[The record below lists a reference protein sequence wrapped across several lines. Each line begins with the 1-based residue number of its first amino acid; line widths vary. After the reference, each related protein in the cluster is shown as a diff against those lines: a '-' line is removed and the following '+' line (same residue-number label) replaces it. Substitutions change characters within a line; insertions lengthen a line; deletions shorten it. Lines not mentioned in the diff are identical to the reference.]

1 MARITLSTSSN
12 FMTTNENI
20 VTPRA
25 EETSI
30 VEAVLE
36 VVDAGQRVVVD
47 RVNLLRSDALQ
58 TVARV
63 QRQLFVWAVL
73 VVLFGTAWIAFS
85 AAMVML
91 LARYVSWVNVGFI
104 IAGANGGLALGLLG
118 WTSSQQVVRRNAEEA
133 K

>member
-1 MARITLSTSSN
+1 
-12 FMTTNENI
+12 
-20 VTPRA
+20 
-25 EETSI
+25 
-30 VEAVLE
+30 
-36 VVDAGQRVVVD
+36 
-47 RVNLLRSDALQ
+47 LQ

-85 AAMVML
+85 AAMAML

-118 WTSSQQVVRRNAEEA
+118 WTASQQVVRRNAEEA